1 MTNPEAREVILSG
14 NEALARGALEAGIGF
29 CASYPGTPS
38 TEIAANLMK
47 KSAEHDIY
55 VEWSVNEKVAL
66 EACAGASWLGV
77 PSLCSMKSLGLN
89 VASDFL
95 LNVNLSGTGPGGLVI
110 IVCDDPQGHSSS
122 NEQDSRFYARA
133 ADIPLIEPST
143 CQMAKDVV
151 PFAFS
156 VSQKYQ
162 IPVMIRSTT
171 RLSHSRALVKEGEI
185 PDRAWKVSEV
195 LPDNLYNIPY
205 PYHKRDELSDK
216 TSDAACEFEESGLNK
231 LNKGED
237 GDMLIIASGVGYL
250 YAQEAVKMLNVSNVD
265 IANLVTSYPLPLH
278 HILKWIENKK
288 KVLFIEEVYPFIEEQ
303 VLALVAELEHDSR
316 EFYGKRNGALPWTG
330 ELNTD
335 IVKKSIKNTIEGH
348 VPTID
353 NKVAEVIDDPESLL
367 ITRPLT
373 FCAGCTHRNIYWAI
387 RKIRNRLKGKL
398 AVAGDIGCYS
408 LGIFYDNAMETM
420 QAMGS
425 GIGTATGMGKL
436 QRFGFDTKVI
446 AVAGD
451 STFFH
456 SCIPGLINAKHNNA
470 KLTFV
475 IMDNATTAM
484 TGFQEHPGSMKQSPD
499 TQRVS
504 IESIVNAIGPDHF
517 LKGDATNIP
526 STLDV
531 LWDAVNREGLKVVLL
546 EGVCRLYEQQRGID
560 YSNLKKII
568 HYSENC
574 KGEKCKICV
583 GQFSCTALGWNDET
597 GNPYIVEH
605 LCTRCGACVDV
616 CPNDALREE
625 N

>member
-1 MTNPEAREVILSG
+1 MTNPEYREVILSG

-38 TEIAANLMK
+38 TEIAATLMK
-47 KSAEHDIY
+47 KSLEYDVY

-95 LNVNLSGTGPGGLVI
+95 LNVNLSGTGTGGLVI

-122 NEQDSRFYARA
+122 NEQDSRFFAKA
-133 ADIPLIEPST
+133 ADLPIIEPSS

-151 PFAFS
+151 PVAFS
-156 VSQKYQ
+156 LSQKYR
-162 IPVMIRSTT
+162 IPVLIRSTT
-171 RLSHSRALVKEGEI
+171 RLSHSRALVKIGKI
-185 PDRAWKVSEV
+185 PEREWKVSGK

-205 PYHKRDELSDK
+205 PFLKRAALDVK
-216 TSDAACEFEESGLNK
+216 TGNVVSKFEK
-231 LNKGED
+231 LGFNTLRKGED
-237 GDMLIIASGVGYL
+237 ADILVIGSGVTYL
-250 YAQEAVKMLNVSNVD
+250 YALEAVKMLNIPNIDV
-265 IANLVTSYPLPLH
+265 ANLVTTYPLPLNT
-278 HILKWIENKK
+278 ILNWIENKK
-288 KVLFIEEVYPFIEEQ
+288 KILFFEEVDPFVEVQI
-303 VLALVAELEHDSR
+303 LALVAELEHNPR
-316 EFYGKRNGALPWTG
+316 EFYGKRNGAVPWTG

-335 IVKKSIKNTIEGH
+335 IVMDAIKNTVAG
-348 VPTID
+348 VLPTIEEI
-353 NKVAEVIDDPESLL
+353 AEGNASPVSLL
-367 ITRPLT
+367 ISRPLT

-425 GIGTATGMGKL
+425 GIGTASGMGQLK
-436 QRFGFDTKVI
+436 RFGFDTKVI
-446 AVAGD
+446 AVVGD

-456 SCIPGLINAKHNNA
+456 SGIPGLINAKHNGA
-470 KLTFV
+470 ELTFV

-484 TGFQEHPGSMKQSPD
+484 TGFQEHPGSIEQSSEKR
-499 TQRVS
+499 RVS
-504 IESIVNAIGPDHF
+504 IERIVEAIDPDHF

-526 STLDV
+526 ATLDL
-531 LWDAVNREGLKVVLL
+531 LWDAVNKEGLKVVLL
-546 EGVCRLYEQQRGID
+546 EGVCRLEEQQRGTD
-560 YSNLKKII
+560 YSSLRRII
-568 HYSENC
+568 HIPENC
-574 KGEKCKICV
+574 KGEKCKICA
-583 GQFSCTALGWNDET
+583 GQFSCTALGWNDEQ
-597 GNPYIVEH
+597 GQPYIIEH

-625 N
+625 K